1 MLKNCEIC
9 SKSKDL
15 KNVLNLGNLPLV
27 DDLIK
32 INSKKKNYLFKTE
45 ILFCSKCITAYQK
58 FNVRKKRLF
67 PSSYHYRSRMTD
79 DVIKGIKSLV
89 SDSKKYIGNLKNK
102 VVLDIGCNDGS
113 LLDQFKK
120 ENCKTI
126 GVEPTNAA
134 LDAKNR
140 GHFIYKTYFD
150 NEIVKKL
157 NKKFKK
163 IDIITFTN
171 VFAHIENL
179 PELIK
184 NLKKILS
191 HDTYLIIENHYLGSI
206 LKKKQFDTFYH
217 EHPRTYSL
225 TSFIKISK
233 LLELKILNY
242 SFPSRYGG
250 NIRVVLKR
258 RVKKKIKYDKKL
270 INQEKK
276 FINPFYF
283 LNKSI
288 NNWKKNKIEQ
298 LKKLKKTYGRL
309 SAKAFP
315 GRASIIIKILGVD
328 SETIQEV
335 FEKPNSKKIGFYVPG
350 TRIPIKSDKVF
361 EKKISKLKII
371 INLAW
376 HIKKE
381 IRKYLKKMQFKGKII
396 NIIDTKDFE

>member
-1 MLKNCEIC
+1 
-9 SKSKDL
+9 
-15 KNVLNLGNLPLV
+15 
-27 DDLIK
+27 
-32 INSKKKNYLFKTE
+32 
-45 ILFCSKCITAYQK
+45 
-58 FNVRKKRLF
+58 
-67 PSSYHYRSRMTD
+67 MTD

-134 LDAKNR
+134 LDAKNK
-140 GHFIYKTYFD
+140 GHFIYKNYFD

-206 LKKKQFDTFYH
+206 LKRKQFDTFYH

-242 SFPSRYGG
+242 SFPNRYGG

-276 FINPFYF
+276 FINLFYF

-361 EKKISKLKII
+361 EKKISKLKIV

-381 IRKYLKKMQFKGKII
+381 IRKYLKKMRFKGKII
-396 NIIDTKDFE
+396 NIIDSKDFK